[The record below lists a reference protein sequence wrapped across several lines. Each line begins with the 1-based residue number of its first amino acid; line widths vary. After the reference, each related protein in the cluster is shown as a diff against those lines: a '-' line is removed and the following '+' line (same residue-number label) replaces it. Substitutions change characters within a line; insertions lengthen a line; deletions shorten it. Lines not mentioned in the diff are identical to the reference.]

1 MLFPFISLDSNEK
14 NEKKKSRKAFLQLF
28 FCLLI
33 IKFYFL
39 LLLCLSFLL
48 LNERYEMSFLS
59 LLHLREVVGNETKP
73 TCSWRGFLN
82 VSSPTAAQQISNLP
96 LAKSSLAAIALRH
109 AKRKRPKHW
118 IFSFNFLAA
127 LSTQEPYAR
136 LRFII

>member
-1 MLFPFISLDSNEK
+1 MKKTVEKLFLAI
-14 NEKKKSRKAFLQLF
+14 F

-39 LLLCLSFLL
+39 LLLCLNFLL
-48 LNERYEMSFLS
+48 LNERYEISFLP
-59 LLHLREVVGNETKP
+59 LLHLREVMGNEAKP
-73 TCSWRGFLN
+73 TCSWRGFPN

-118 IFSFNFLAA
+118 LFSFNSLAA
-127 LSTQEPYAR
+127 LPTQQPCAR
-136 LRFII
+136 LRFDLLSELWQSHLETAF